1 MFRLEDETKA
11 RKELEKDVE
20 DLKKTSE
27 ETRLNCEQT
36 QKEID
41 LVKKE
46 LDRLKQEHKDVRA
59 KMIMKVCKKCKYLAK
74 RFCNILKE
82 VDGLCDKIKDSEV
95 KVEIESQNSNL
106 AEMLNKIRK
115 QYDKVAKKN
124 QQETEEW
131 YQNKVLLP
139 ANDISCAFN
148 LHF

>member
-1 MFRLEDETKA
+1 MLRLEDETKA

-46 LDRLKQEHKDVRA
+46 LDRLKQEHKDVGA
-59 KMIMKVCKKCKYLAK
+59 KLIEKLYKKNKVFGQTC
-74 RFCNILKE
+74 CNILKE
-82 VDGLCDKIKDSEV
+82 VDALCDKIKDSEV
-95 KVEIESQNSNL
+95 KVEVESQNSNL

-139 ANDISCAFN
+139 TDDISCAFT